1 MATQGKNKK
10 STPKVTV
17 TFKQGSANKA
27 TRQAMKAT
35 EFVIESQ
42 MKSWETRKLGIELRH
57 DFNVVFDDKPRGS
70 KQALPSALVPTN
82 IGGGNVQNINL
93 DQSHPDFVESRKA
106 FNAKSG
112 KVSDE
117 QYRRI
122 IASIVAPMVISTVP
136 VKERYNTASVVSETS
151 NKALKK
157 IDVKIA
163 RKTIKGKRVVT
174 MSLLKEFEVS
184 KEEKS
189 AVDSILALPISAT
202 LKVATIPETV
212 RTKVKVV
219 CFLDCDALD
228 GMSLATD
235 KVTTYDPTKG
245 NAREPHTWEPKNV
258 AHPNFHILQE
268 ALSPCRTCQADNR
281 TGQWQLLESYDRKI
295 ALGKEVIQEATEIVT
310 ATS

>member
-1 MATQGKNKK
+1 MAKQGKNK
-10 STPKVTV
+10 TNVTV
-17 TFKQGSANKA
+17 TFKQGTANKA
-27 TRQAMKAT
+27 TRKAMAAT
-35 EFVIESQ
+35 EYVIESQ

-70 KQALPSALVPTN
+70 NQALPSALVPTK
-82 IGGGNVQNINL
+82 IGGGNVENIHL
-93 DQSHPDFVESRKA
+93 DQSHPDYVEARKA
-106 FNAKSG
+106 FNTKSS
-112 KVSDE
+112 KVSDS

-136 VKERYNTASVVSETS
+136 VKLRYNAADVVSGDS
-151 NKALKK
+151 NKELKK
-157 IDVKIA
+157 IDVNIA

-189 AVDSILALPISAT
+189 AVDTILALPISAT

-219 CFLDCDALD
+219 CFLECDALD
-228 GMSLATD
+228 GMSLSTD
-235 KVTTYDPTKG
+235 KVTTYDTTKG
-245 NAREPHTWEPKNV
+245 NAREPHTWVVKNV

-268 ALSPCRTCQADNR
+268 ALSPCRTCQADSR
-281 TGQWQLLESYDRKI
+281 TGKWQLLESYDRKT
-295 ALGKEVIQEATEIVT
+295 ALGKEVIKEATKIVA

>member
-1 MATQGKNKK
+1 MAKQGKNK
-10 STPKVTV
+10 TNVTV
-17 TFKQGSANKA
+17 TFKQGTANKA
-27 TRQAMKAT
+27 TRKAMAAT
-35 EFVIESQ
+35 EYVIESQ

-70 KQALPSALVPTN
+70 NQALPSALVPTK
-82 IGGGNVQNINL
+82 IGGGNVENIHL
-93 DQSHPDFVESRKA
+93 DQSHPDYMEARKA

-136 VKERYNTASVVSETS
+136 VKLRYNAADVVSGDS
-151 NKALKK
+151 NKELKK

-189 AVDSILALPISAT
+189 AVDTILALPISAT

-219 CFLDCDALD
+219 CFLECDALD
-228 GMSLATD
+228 GMSLSTD
-235 KVTTYDPTKG
+235 KVTTYDTTKG
-245 NAREPHTWEPKNV
+245 NAREPHTWVVKNV

-268 ALSPCRTCQADNR
+268 ALSPCRTCQADSR
-281 TGQWQLLESYDRKI
+281 TGKWQLLESYDRKT
-295 ALGKEVIQEATEIVT
+295 ALGKEVIKEATKIVA

>member
-1 MATQGKNKK
+1 MAKQGKNE

-17 TFKQGSANKA
+17 TFKQGTANEA

-42 MKSWETRKLGIELRH
+42 MKSWKTRKLGIELKH

-70 KQALPSALVPTN
+70 KQALSSALVPTK

-93 DQSHPDFVESRKA
+93 DQSHPDYMEARKA

-112 KVSDE
+112 KVSGE

-136 VKERYNTASVVSETS
+136 IKERYNTASVVSETS

-163 RKTIKGKRVVT
+163 RTTKKGKRVVT

-189 AVDSILALPISAT
+189 AVDTILALPISAT
-202 LKVATIPETV
+202 LKVATIPPTV
-212 RTKVKVV
+212 RTSVKVV
-219 CFLDCDALD
+219 CYLDCDALG

-235 KVTTYDPTKG
+235 KVTTYDTTKG
-245 NAREPHTWEPKNV
+245 NAREPHTWEVKTT
-258 AHPNFHILQE
+258 AHPNFHLLQE

-281 TGQWQLLESYDRKI
+281 SGQWQLLDSYDREK
-295 ALGKEVIQEATEIVT
+295 AVGKEVIEQATEIIT

>member
-1 MATQGKNKK
+1 MAKQGKNK
-10 STPKVTV
+10 TKVTV
-17 TFKQGSANKA
+17 TFKQGTANKA
-27 TRQAMKAT
+27 TRKAMAAT
-35 EFVIESQ
+35 EYVIESQ

-70 KQALPSALVPTN
+70 NQALPSALVPTK
-82 IGGGNVQNINL
+82 IGGGNVENIHL
-93 DQSHPDFVESRKA
+93 DQSHPDYMEARKA
-106 FNAKSG
+106 FNAKKGS

-136 VKERYNTASVVSETS
+136 VKLRYNAADVVSGDS
-151 NKALKK
+151 NKELKK

-189 AVDSILALPISAT
+189 AVDTILALPISAT

-219 CFLDCDALD
+219 CFLECDALD
-228 GMSLATD
+228 GMSLSTD

-245 NAREPHTWEPKNV
+245 NAREPHTWVAKNV

-268 ALSPCRTCQADNR
+268 ALSPCGTCQADSR
-281 TGQWQLLESYDRKI
+281 TGKWQLLESYDRKT
-295 ALGKEVIQEATEIVT
+295 ALGKEVIKEATKIVA